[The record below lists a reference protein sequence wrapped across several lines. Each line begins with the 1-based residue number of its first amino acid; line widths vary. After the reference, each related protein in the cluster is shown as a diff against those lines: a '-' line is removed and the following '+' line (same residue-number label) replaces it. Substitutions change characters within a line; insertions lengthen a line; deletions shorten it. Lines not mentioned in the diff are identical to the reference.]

1 MFYIQN
7 YSSFIMAILVFQAI
21 PGAGTVI
28 ILNAAARHGVLA
40 GVHAVLGTLTGDFL
54 YMLAAVFGLA
64 AVFSAYPGTLQGLQW
79 IGVAYISVV
88 GLQHIFSIQTVGL
101 SKESERSE
109 KLSYFRQGMIVSLT
123 NPKVMVFFM
132 AFFPLFLND
141 NSTPSTLVILMMH
154 VVIIS
159 VVFQS
164 GLVIIGNGVA
174 SWFSRWRVARHIA
187 RKLAGITLIGFGIQ
201 LALKIS

>member
-1 MFYIQN
+1 MFEIHN
-7 YSSFIMAILVFQAI
+7 YSSFIIAILVFQAL

-28 ILNAAARHGVLA
+28 ILNAAARDGALTGA
-40 GVHAVLGTLTGDFL
+40 HAVLGTLTGDFL
-54 YMLAAVFGLA
+54 YMLAAVLGLA
-64 AVFSAYPGTLQGLQW
+64 AVFNAYPGILQGLQW
-79 IGVAYISVV
+79 MGVAYISLV
-88 GLQHIFSIQTVGL
+88 GLQQIFT
-101 SKESERSE
+101 SKTAGSSKKSGRSDN
-109 KLSYFRQGMIVSLT
+109 LSYFRQGMIVSLT
-123 NPKVMVFFM
+123 NPKVMLFFM

-159 VVFQS
+159 LVFQS

-174 SWFSRWRVARHIA
+174 KWFSRWRVARQIA

-201 LALKIS
+201 LALT